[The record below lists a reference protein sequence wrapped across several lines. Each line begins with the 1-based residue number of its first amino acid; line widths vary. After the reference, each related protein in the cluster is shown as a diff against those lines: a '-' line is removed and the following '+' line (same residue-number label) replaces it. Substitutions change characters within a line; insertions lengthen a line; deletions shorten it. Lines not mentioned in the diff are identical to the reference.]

1 MLDRSKLRPLATVLI
16 GAFVAAACGAKPAVV
31 VPAPAARAPT
41 VAEALPLPSPG
52 AGVHHQSGAG
62 ITTVGV
68 HGGRWSSPAAVAT
81 PDWTT
86 IFTVTAGR
94 LRTLDGATGAERASR
109 PVASGLRAVVA
120 SADGRFV
127 ALADS
132 PSRVGE
138 GVLPP
143 GRSRSVVVVA
153 PASPAGG
160 QVRSLALDGNVLPE
174 GFSTDHSRLFVI
186 EFLPAT
192 HPDRYRVRSLDIATG
207 ELGPV
212 FTYDKSVDTELMQGL
227 SRTQV
232 FSGTGTYGA
241 MLYTLYSRAGGGA
254 GYDDVHALSLDGG
267 LVHCTDLPASFRIGS
282 GGGAIAVS
290 PDGRRV
296 YVASAGGEVAEIDAS
311 GASPQPFPIIHTTHV
326 APYGA
331 TSTVALAA
339 DNGTV
344 WIGLGSRLV
353 GLASSDLHPVTTA
366 TVDQPLY
373 ALAAELGGGLYAATS
388 TTVESIVPSTGSSH
402 IVTTIDTTP
411 TRLAIA

>member
-1 MLDRSKLRPLATVLI
+1 
-16 GAFVAAACGAKPAVV
+16 
-31 VPAPAARAPT
+31 
-41 VAEALPLPSPG
+41 
-52 AGVHHQSGAG
+52 
-62 ITTVGV
+62 
-68 HGGRWSSPAAVAT
+68 
-81 PDWTT
+81 
-86 IFTVTAGR
+86 
-94 LRTLDGATGAERASR
+94 
-109 PVASGLRAVVA
+109 
-120 SADGRFV
+120 
-127 ALADS
+127 
-132 PSRVGE
+132 
-138 GVLPP
+138 
-143 GRSRSVVVVA
+143 
-153 PASPAGG
+153 
-160 QVRSLALDGNVLPE
+160 
-174 GFSTDHSRLFVI
+174 
-186 EFLPAT
+186 LPAT

-296 YVASAGGEVAEIDAS
+296 YVASADGEVAEIDAS
-311 GASPQPFPIIHTTHV
+311 GTSPQPFPIVHTTHV